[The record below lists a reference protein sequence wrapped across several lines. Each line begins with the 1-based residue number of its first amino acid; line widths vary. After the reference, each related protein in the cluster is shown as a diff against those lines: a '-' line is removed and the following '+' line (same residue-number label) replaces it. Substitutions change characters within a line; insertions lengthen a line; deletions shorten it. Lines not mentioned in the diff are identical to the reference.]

1 MGVDG
6 RGGKSRRVME
16 LQEGT
21 DMSNVYLHRSSYQ
34 ASAVANREDPFRPVV
49 LFEQKWVGKAAAPA
63 TTLQHAWQRR
73 DWSGRRPRPLGSA
86 AYHPGTLVLVL
97 ILICLL
103 LLPCD
108 WSAQTRTTS
117 WSVNLQIDSDS
128 KLINW
133 RVGWWHW
140 VPLRL
145 KSSGWL
151 CSNAISKT
159 THT

>member
-1 MGVDG
+1 
-6 RGGKSRRVME
+6 ME

-49 LFEQKWVGKAAAPA
+49 LSVKQKWVGKAAAPA

-86 AYHPGTLVLVL
+86 AYPGPGTLVLVL

-103 LLPCD
+103 RCTAAMLIGLRKREP
-108 WSAQTRTTS
+108 QVGL
-117 WSVNLQIDSDS
+117 VNLQIDSDS

>member
-1 MGVDG
+1 
-6 RGGKSRRVME
+6 
-16 LQEGT
+16 
-21 DMSNVYLHRSSYQ
+21 MSNVYLHRSSYQ
-34 ASAVANREDPFRPVV
+34 ASAVANREDPFRPGV

-73 DWSGRRPRPLGSA
+73 DWSGRRPRLLGSA
-86 AYHPGTLVLVL
+86 AYHPGTLVLIL

-103 LLPCD
+103 LLPLIGLRKREP
-108 WSAQTRTTS
+108 QVGL
-117 WSVNLQIDSDS
+117 VNLQIDSDS